1 MKSHSERHARARR
14 GARGRFAALA
24 ALMVLATCASCG
36 SSEVDAPL
44 TVNRSVAVADTDAK
58 VVILV
63 IDGPRYTES
72 FGDPTHAH
80 IPRMW
85 NEVRPQ
91 GTLFTNFRNE
101 GWTSTVPGHSSIITG
116 TWQYLDNTGAEHPTK
131 PTLFEYYRY
140 ARAAAQSEGYVI
152 SGKSKLGV
160 CSYSTDPGYGAAY
173 GATAVVGLAS
183 DLDVYN
189 TLISTLQNDR
199 PHVVMACFPQV
210 DLSGHSGVWSN
221 YLAAIEGADS
231 LVANAWSYIQSDSFY
246 AGHTYVFVT
255 ADHGRHDDAHGGFS
269 SHGDGCEGCRHIFCL
284 ALGPDIRQDYTVSN
298 IFVQRDIGVTAAA
311 VLGIP
316 APQAEGYY
324 MQDMFEPV
332 NTGVLE

>member
-1 MKSHSERHARARR
+1 MKTDSETCARVRWGEGRR
-14 GARGRFAALA
+14 LAAFAALM
-24 ALMVLATCASCG
+24 LFATCASCR
-36 SSEVDAPL
+36 SFEADAPL
-44 TVNRSVAVADTDAK
+44 TVNRALAPADSDTK

-63 IDGPRYTES
+63 IDGPRYTEI
-72 FGDPTHAH
+72 FGDPTHAN

-85 NEVRPQ
+85 SEMRPQ

-101 GWTSTVPGHSSIITG
+101 GWTVTVPGHSSIVTG
-116 TWQYLDNTGAEHPTK
+116 TWQYLDNSGAERPTK

-140 ARAAAQSEGYVI
+140 ARAAPQSEGYVI
-152 SGKSKLGV
+152 SGKSKLQV

-173 GATAVVGLAS
+173 GANAVVGLAS

-210 DLSGHSGVWSN
+210 DLGGHSGVWSN

-246 AGHTYVFVT
+246 AGRTYVFVT

-269 SHGDGCEGCRHIFCL
+269 NHGDDCEGCRHIFCL

-298 IFVQRDIGVTAAA
+298 IFTQRDIGVTAAA